1 MSYSETLAKFV
12 SELSY
17 ESLPQSVIKR
27 AKELMIDCIGV
38 AFAGSKE
45 QSAKNVISAL
55 KSMPNTK
62 GNIKLWANDERF
74 ALSYAVMANGICS
87 HALDFDDT
95 HTASILHGSA
105 IFTPLVLALMQ
116 ELNLDGK
123 KVIEAFVV
131 AWEVSSR
138 IGLASKGSF
147 HKRGFHTTA
156 IVGGFGAV
164 VGAAKMLDLTYEQ
177 IVHAIGICGST
188 SAGINEF
195 LSNGST
201 SKVIHIANA
210 IHNAINTAYFA
221 KSGMSGPISV
231 FEGRDNI
238 FKTHGIEELCEK
250 ELLTKTLGIEWEI
263 LNVSIKPYPTCH
275 FAHGFIDCAL
285 ELRNEINL
293 SDIKEIH
300 CIVDEVPIN
309 FICDP
314 IDQKFAPQ
322 TAYSAKFSLPFLIAL
337 ALVDGKINLKSFEC
351 LKRDELLEISKK
363 VTYEKAKPN
372 TTGFP
377 KYFPGN
383 MQIQLING
391 SIINKSVKINK
402 GNPENPLEFYEILDK
417 FKENTN
423 ILLSQT
429 QQEELIQAISHIE
442 ASNGNVLK

>member
-1 MSYSETLAKFV
+1 MSYSENLAKFV
-12 SELSY
+12 HELSY
-17 ESLPQSVIKR
+17 ESLGQNVIQR

-38 AFAGSKE
+38 AIAGSKE
-45 QSAKNVISAL
+45 QSAKNAILAI
-55 KSMPNTK
+55 KNMPNTQ

-105 IFTPLVLALMQ
+105 IFTPLVLALAQ
-116 ELNLDGK
+116 ELSLNGK
-123 KVIEAFVV
+123 KIIEAFVC

-138 IGLASKGSF
+138 IGIASAGSF

-156 IVGGFGAV
+156 IAGGFGAV
-164 VGAAKMLDLTYEQ
+164 VAAAKMLDLTYEQ

-238 FKTHGIEELCEK
+238 FKTHGIQELCDK
-250 ELLTKTLGIEWEI
+250 KMLTKTLGSEWEI

-300 CIVDEVPIN
+300 CFVDEVPIN

-314 IDQKFAPQ
+314 IEQKFAPQ
-322 TAYSAKFSLPFLIAL
+322 TAYLAKFSLPFLISL
-337 ALVDGKINLKSFEC
+337 AFFDGKINLKSFEN
-351 LKRDELLEISKK
+351 LQRNELIDLAKK
-363 VTYEKAKPN
+363 VSYEQAKPN

-383 MQIQLING
+383 MQIRLNNEKIV
-391 SIINKSVKINK
+391 NKNVKINK
-402 GNPENPLEFYEILDK
+402 GNPENPLKFYEVLDK
-417 FKENTN
+417 FKENTATILSSKAQLDLIDKISN
-423 ILLSQT
+423 IESFDGV
-429 QQEELIQAISHIE
+429 IF
-442 ASNGNVLK
+442 K